1 MSYHRFVNKFKEEN
15 MITWLIAA
23 NVAFIL
29 VLVFA
34 YFELE
39 NMALLALM
47 CTFASGIVSC
57 SESDWYKRDQK
68 EMAAE
73 AKRRATPHVIR
84 EADGC
89 KVYAFETD
97 REHYFTRC
105 GSTVST
111 ETNWSQSCGKNCSKK
126 MSDTITT
133 EGNK

>member
-1 MSYHRFVNKFKEEN
+1 MLF
-15 MITWLIAA
+15 LIIGVAA
-23 NVAFIL
+23 TLLVVFIL
-29 VLVFA
+29 NDCENLAMLCLLTLVVI
-34 YFELE
+34 
-39 NMALLALM
+39 
-47 CTFASGIVSC
+47 GIVSC
-57 SESDWYKRDQK
+57 NDSEWYKKDQ
-68 EMAAE
+68 AE
-73 AKRRATPHVIR
+73 KAEAAKRRATPHVIR

-111 ETNWSQSCGKNCSKK
+111 ETNWSQSCGKSCSKK